1 MLDTFLSIL
10 YWFARP
16 SIAAWAGAVATVV
29 AVFLA
34 EPRRHLRRPLRFVG
48 RIPRIILVWLI
59 IAWCLSQLAGPGSGG
74 AGKGGGKG
82 DATGPWIHANTN
94 YGDGGATLRIRFIPH
109 PADQTRASDFICV
122 LRRESDD
129 GNADEKKIA
138 ADTLAGFEQ
147 QLNRALKQL
156 NDRPSKVIVE
166 RRPHPGEGV
175 LRLIHA
181 QVEKVWP
188 SLVYEEV
195 EP

>member
-1 MLDTFLSIL
+1 MFETFLSIL

-34 EPRRHLRRPLRFVG
+34 EPRRHLRRPVRFLG

-59 IAWCLSQLAGPGSGG
+59 IAWCLSQLAGPGTGG

-82 DATGPWIHANTN
+82 DVTGPWLHANTN
-94 YGDGGATLRIRFIPH
+94 YGGAGAILRIRFVSQ
-109 PADQTRASDFICV
+109 PANRELASDFICL
-122 LRRESDD
+122 LRRESED
-129 GNADEKKIA
+129 GQAEERKIA
-138 ADTLAGFEQ
+138 ADTLSGFEQ
-147 QLNRALKQL
+147 QLQRALKQL
-156 NDRPSKVIVE
+156 EDRPGKVIVE

-181 QVEKVWP
+181 QVEKLWP
-188 SLVYEEV
+188 RIIYEEV